1 MKKDSM
7 LYKIV
12 LLGVLCAICGALM
25 SAVNSV
31 TAPKIAEAAIA
42 KEKVNLE
49 KIYPGA
55 DFVEVTGYDDPTGL
69 ITGVYDAAGQGTVYK
84 IHAIGYNSS
93 GFDFMVAFNTDG
105 TVGGYLVISE
115 SETTG
120 FGKRCFE
127 DDYTNQILALTSSDE
142 MPLLSGATLT
152 SSAVKNGIEA
162 AEALFNASSN

>member
-7 LYKIV
+7 IYKIV
-12 LLGVLCAICGALM
+12 LLGILCAVCGALM
-25 SAVNSV
+25 AAVNSV
-31 TAPKIAEAAIA
+31 TAPAIAEAAIA

-55 DFVEVTGYDDPTGL
+55 NFSEVAGYDDPTGL
-69 ITGVYDAAGQGTVYK
+69 ITGVYDAADKGTVYK
-84 IHAIGYNSS
+84 VHAIGYNSS

-115 SETTG
+115 SETAG

-127 DDYTNQILALTSSDE
+127 DDYTSQIMALNSNDE
-142 MPLLSGATLT
+142 IPLLSGATLT
-152 SSAVKNGIEA
+152 STAVKTGIEA
-162 AEALFNASSN
+162 AEALFNASGK